1 MRSGQSKKRIKI
13 KKRRERFKKK
23 KKKKK
28 KNTTKK
34 NTRKERRQ
42 QQKEEGK
49 TIKIKRNMQG
59 GRETGSKQ
67 SKQKEETKGE

>member
-1 MRSGQSKKRIKI
+1 MRNKI
-13 KKRRERFKKK
+13 KKRRESF

-34 NTRKERRQ
+34 KTRKERRQ

-59 GRETGSKQ
+59 GRETGSKK